1 MIWYVTAGG
10 ETCGSS
16 VGGSWSS
23 PRTRVPERFMD
34 VLRLLVARLF
44 PSASVHVVG
53 TVAAMKRRRLYSGR
67 CDCVKEQSFTDFCP
81 TQRINRPIVREELL
95 RRPGGNII
103 GLATKLCWR
112 CRQAAGT
119 TEGSRSQ
126 AQASRSTLA
135 SG

>member
-1 MIWYVTAGG
+1 MIWYVTADG

-95 RRPGGNII
+95 GCPGGNIT
-103 GLATKLCWR
+103 GLATNS
-112 CRQAAGT
+112 ADVAGKRLELLRAT
-119 TEGSRSQ
+119 AQ